1 MFRPPIP
8 NPSWCAAMFDAKS
21 ASRGG
26 VIRRAVRDVEHEIGR
41 EAFVS
46 EVRARGFH
54 LVEIG
59 GQFIVICNDG
69 QMKVHC

>member
-1 MFRPPIP
+1 
-8 NPSWCAAMFDAKS
+8 MFDAKS